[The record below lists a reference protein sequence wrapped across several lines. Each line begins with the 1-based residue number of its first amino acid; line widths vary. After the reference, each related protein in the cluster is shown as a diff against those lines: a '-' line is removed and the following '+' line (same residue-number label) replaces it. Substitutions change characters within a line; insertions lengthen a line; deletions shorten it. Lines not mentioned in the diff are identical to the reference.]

1 VYFEDFT
8 PGYTITTPGR
18 TITEADIV
26 AFAGLSGDFHPI
38 HTDETYARQTPFG
51 RRVAHGALILSIS
64 LGLATRLS
72 QLGDTLL
79 ALGALDKVRFS
90 NPVFAGDTISVKKR
104 VFETME
110 MDAIRGVVIFHTHVH
125 SHDQKM
131 VLSYTDKLLVRRRA
145 VLV

>member
-8 PGYTITTPGR
+8 QGFTITTPER

-38 HTDETYARQTPFG
+38 HTNEIYARQTPFG
-51 RRVAHGALILSIS
+51 KRVAHGALILSIS
-64 LGLATRLS
+64 LGLATRLN

-79 ALGALDKVRFS
+79 ALGALDQVRFR
-90 NPVFAGDTISVKKR
+90 NPVFAGDTISVEKS

-110 MDAIRGVVIFHTHVH
+110 MDAVRGVVIFHTHVRN
-125 SHDQKM
+125 HDRK
-131 VLSYTDKLLVRRRA
+131 VILSYTDKLLVRRKTIP
-145 VLV
+145 V